1 MMRRFAVPH
10 KTYSFR
16 LNSAEAATTGR
27 DLAFILG
34 SLLGRVNAGSA
45 VVYRTNEERDEFRG
59 IAARVEVAPRIQE
72 LSVTLSVEAT
82 ATLRQGDRPFQT
94 STETDPQ
101 FAGLPEVLQY
111 GLKRLLVFPL
121 RGRDGLLGVMT
132 IGRAI
137 DQGFDSRAVQF
148 ALPVARVVGAVIER
162 DSLQE
167 ELRCR
172 KLMER
177 AKGILQQDSGI
188 SEEDAYLQLRRQSR
202 QLRRPIA
209 DIARE
214 IIGQAVLRKTA

>member
-1 MMRRFAVPH
+1 
-10 KTYSFR
+10 
-16 LNSAEAATTGR
+16 
-27 DLAFILG
+27 
-34 SLLGRVNAGSA
+34 
-45 VVYRTNEERDEFRG
+45 
-59 IAARVEVAPRIQE
+59 
-72 LSVTLSVEAT
+72 
-82 ATLRQGDRPFQT
+82 
-94 STETDPQ
+94 
-101 FAGLPEVLQY
+101 
-111 GLKRLLVFPL
+111 
-121 RGRDGLLGVMT
+121 MT
-132 IGRAI
+132 IGRAG

-148 ALPVARVVGAVIER
+148 ALPVARIVGAVIER

-177 AKGILQQDSGI
+177 AKGILQQNGGI